1 MLYGWF
7 YVVLPF
13 AISGGDASSGVNYP
27 FVVTILGM
35 VAIMALAI
43 VLSRVDRAP
52 EYIFLGVVA
61 CAFAF
66 IFLFTSPS
74 VEYTVWTSR
83 SPYKIT
89 STLTKVEESSDHPG
103 QSDVTLS
110 EEGKI
115 RVNELASN
123 LTNLVGKEIVLKC
136 DYDKMPEKKITTETE
151 CDLSGFGTAPK
162 PPSVSN

>member
-1 MLYGWF
+1 MGRF
-7 YVVLPF
+7 SVVLPF
-13 AISGGDASSGVNYP
+13 AISGGDASSGANYP

-89 STLTKVEESSDHPG
+89 STLTKVEENTDRRD
-103 QSDVTLS
+103 QSDVILS
-110 EEGKI
+110 GGEKFK
-115 RVNELASN
+115 VNEYMRD
-123 LTNLVGKEIVLKC
+123 LTKFVGQEIVLKC
-136 DYDKMPEKKITTETE
+136 DYDKMPEKKITDKTE
-151 CDLSGFGTAPK
+151 CDLSGSGSAPK
-162 PPSVSN
+162 MPSVSN

>member
-1 MLYGWF
+1 MGRF
-7 YVVLPF
+7 AVVLPL
-13 AISGGDASSGVNYP
+13 AISGGEAHSGVNYP

-43 VLSRVDRAP
+43 VISRVDRSP
-52 EYIFLGVVA
+52 EYILLGVVG
-61 CAFAF
+61 CAFVF
-66 IFLFTSPS
+66 IFSFCVSPS
-74 VEYTVWTSR
+74 VGYTLWTSR

-89 STLTKVEESSDHPG
+89 STLTKVEESSDYPG

-110 EEGKI
+110 EEGKV
-115 RVNELASN
+115 RVNERVSI
-123 LTNLVGKEIVLKC
+123 LTNLVGKEVILKC

>member
-1 MLYGWF
+1 MDRF
-7 YVVLPF
+7 SVVLPF
-13 AISGGDASSGVNYP
+13 AISGGDASSGANYP

-89 STLTKVEESSDHPG
+89 STLTKVEENTDRRD
-103 QSDVTLS
+103 QSDVILS
-110 EEGKI
+110 GGEKVK
-115 RVNELASN
+115 VNEYMRD
-123 LTNLVGKEIVLKC
+123 LTKFVGQEIVLKC
-136 DYDKMPEKKITTETE
+136 DYDKMPEKKITDKTE
-151 CDLSGFGTAPK
+151 CDLSGSGSTPN

>member
-1 MLYGWF
+1 MGRF
-7 YVVLPF
+7 AVVLPL
-13 AISGGDASSGVNYP
+13 AISGGEAHSGVNYH

-43 VLSRVDRAP
+43 VRSRVDRSP
-52 EYIFLGVVA
+52 ECILLGVVG
-61 CAFAF
+61 CAFVF
-66 IFLFTSPS
+66 IFSFCVSPS
-74 VEYTVWTSR
+74 VGYTLWTSR

-89 STLTKVEESSDHPG
+89 STLTKVEESSDYPG

-110 EEGKI
+110 KEGKV
-115 RVNELASN
+115 RVNERVSI
-123 LTNLVGKEIVLKC
+123 LTNLVGKEVILKC

>member
-1 MLYGWF
+1 MGRF
-7 YVVLPF
+7 SVVLPL

-43 VLSRVDRAP
+43 VLSRVDRSP

-61 CAFAF
+61 CAFVF
-66 IFLFTSPS
+66 IFSFCISPS
-74 VEYTVWTSR
+74 VEYTLWTSH

-89 STLTKVEESSDHPG
+89 GTLTKVEENSARRD
-103 QSDVTLS
+103 QSDVILS
-110 EEGKI
+110 DGEKVK
-115 RVNELASN
+115 VNEYMRD
-123 LTNLVGKEIVLKC
+123 LTKFVGQEIVLKC
-136 DYDKMPEKKITTETE
+136 DYDKMPEKKITNKTE
-151 CDLSGFGTAPK
+151 CDLSGSGSTPN

>member
-1 MLYGWF
+1 MGRF
-7 YVVLPF
+7 SVVLPL

-43 VLSRVDRAP
+43 VLSRVDRSP

-61 CAFAF
+61 CAFVF
-66 IFLFTSPS
+66 IFSFCIAPS
-74 VEYTVWTSR
+74 VEYTLWTSH

-115 RVNELASN
+115 RVNERVSN
-123 LTNLVGKEIVLKC
+123 LTNLVGKEVVLKC
-136 DYDKMPEKKITTETE
+136 DYDKMPERRITTETE
-151 CDLSGFGTAPK
+151 CDLSGFGPAPK
-162 PPSVSN
+162 LPSVSN

>member
-1 MLYGWF
+1 MGRF
-7 YVVLPF
+7 SVVLPF

-43 VLSRVDRAP
+43 VMACVDHEP
-52 EYIFLGVVA
+52 WFIFLGVVG
-61 CAFAF
+61 CAFVF
-66 IFLFTSPS
+66 IFSSCVSPS
-74 VEYTVWTSR
+74 VEYSLWTSR

-115 RVNELASN
+115 RVNERVSN
-123 LTNLVGKEIVLKC
+123 LTNLVGKEVVLKC

>member
-1 MLYGWF
+1 MGRF
-7 YVVLPF
+7 SVVLPL

-43 VLSRVDRAP
+43 VLSRVDRSP

-61 CAFAF
+61 CAFVF
-66 IFLFTSPS
+66 IFSFCISPS
-74 VEYTVWTSR
+74 VEYTLWTSH

-89 STLTKVEESSDHPG
+89 STLTKVEENSARRD
-103 QSDVTLS
+103 QSDVILS
-110 EEGKI
+110 DGEKVK
-115 RVNELASN
+115 VNEYMRD
-123 LTNLVGKEIVLKC
+123 LTKFVGQEIVLKC
-136 DYDKMPEKKITTETE
+136 DYDKMPEKKITNKTE
-151 CDLSGFGTAPK
+151 CDLSGSGSTPN